1 MEKIVEIVVQNGLG
15 VASFVALL
23 YFIFN
28 YVSKMNDTIT
38 QISNTLNS
46 IKDSLITLSAR
57 IDDIEYK
64 LKERND

>member
-38 QISNTLNS
+38 QISTTLNS

>member
-1 MEKIVEIVVQNGLG
+1 MENIVEIVVQNGLG

>member
-28 YVSKMNDTIT
+28 YISKMNDMIT

>member
-38 QISNTLNS
+38 QISTTLNS

-57 IDDIEYK
+57 IDDVEDK